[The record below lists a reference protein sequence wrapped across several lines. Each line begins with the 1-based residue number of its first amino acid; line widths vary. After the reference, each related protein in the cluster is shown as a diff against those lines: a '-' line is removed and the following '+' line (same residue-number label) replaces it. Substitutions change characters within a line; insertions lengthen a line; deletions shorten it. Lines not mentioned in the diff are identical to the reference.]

1 MLRRM
6 KLFVGAVALVVL
18 VAACGAITNADHQVN
33 KMTDHGSSRGGS
45 SVDGGPSTATDAGGD
60 AGITSM

>member
-1 MLRRM
+1 M
-6 KLFVGAVALVVL
+6 KLFVGAVALLVL
-18 VAACGAITNADHQVN
+18 VVGCGAINSADHQVN

-45 SVDGGPSTATDAGGD
+45 SVDGGPSTVTDASTD